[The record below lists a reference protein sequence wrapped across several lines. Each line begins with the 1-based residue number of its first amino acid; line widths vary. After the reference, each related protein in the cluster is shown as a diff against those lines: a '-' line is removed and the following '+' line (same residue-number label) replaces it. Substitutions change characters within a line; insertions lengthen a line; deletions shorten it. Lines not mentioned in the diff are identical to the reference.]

1 MGAESLQEIVREPI
15 EGPIYYQ
22 ATRVANEAAQL
33 EVAQDDL
40 MGDQMLEELK

>member
-1 MGAESLQEIVREPI
+1 VGAESLQEIVREPI

-22 ATRVANEAAQL
+22 ATRVADEAQL